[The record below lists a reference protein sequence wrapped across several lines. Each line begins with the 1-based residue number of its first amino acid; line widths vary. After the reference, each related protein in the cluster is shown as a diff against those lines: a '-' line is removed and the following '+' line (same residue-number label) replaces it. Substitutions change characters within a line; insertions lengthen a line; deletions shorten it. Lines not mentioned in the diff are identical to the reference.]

1 MHAIEIFNKVDTYY
15 ILIVPS
21 KVQMLICMPTLQH
34 LTYIICKQ
42 EVLNIVNIA
51 NLVPQGLV
59 NKNQSTGKCTIICF
73 TSTSIYIHLREYIK
87 NLLRVWIIMLCSLAN
102 NHQTHLFHLC
112 SPGSKII
119 GVVEIHVHYIT
130 TWWFQ

>member
-1 MHAIEIFNKVDTYY
+1 MGLMYSIKSIFDKVDTYY

-51 NLVPQGLV
+51 NLVPHGLI
-59 NKNQSTGKCTIICF
+59 NENQSTDNCT
-73 TSTSIYIHLREYIK
+73 
-87 NLLRVWIIMLCSLAN
+87 LLC
-102 NHQTHLFHLC
+102 
-112 SPGSKII
+112 
-119 GVVEIHVHYIT
+119 
-130 TWWFQ
+130 